1 MIYRRYR
8 MPSIWQEM
16 ERLQRDMNRLMGQSY
31 AGRFQSAP
39 SFPAVNLWVSDEGV
53 IVTSEVPGVKPENI
67 DISVVNE
74 MLTINGERNPEEVDP
89 QARYHRRERGCGKF
103 ARSIQLPFAV
113 DANNVE
119 AAFRNGVLQ
128 ISLPRKEEEKPKKI
142 KVVAK

>member
-8 MPSIWQEM
+8 MPTVWQEM
-16 ERLQRDMNRLMGQSY
+16 ERLQREMNRLMGQSY
-31 AGRFQSAP
+31 AGRFRAAP
-39 SFPAVNLWVSDEGV
+39 SFPAVNLWVSDEGI
-53 IVTSEVPGVKPENI
+53 IVTSEVPGIKPEDI

-74 MLTINGERNPEEVDP
+74 MLTISGERAPENVDV

-113 DANNVE
+113 DANKVE
-119 AAFRNGVLQ
+119 ASFRNGVLQ
-128 ISLPRKEEEKPKKI
+128 VSLPRKEEEKPRKI